1 MCPTKCRS
9 TADPDFPSPILPRAR
24 SSCDLMAAQYFNDFD
39 VAKINDNL
47 KIASHDEDEEQPTQF
62 SPNGE
67 DTEDTQDLTETV
79 DKNVE
84 GRRDDFSLIK
94 DVTSDTVWHDV
105 SEIDASL
112 TDKEDRPM
120 KTNCDVDM
128 DSGQPQGSNYKFVG
142 TNELICNV
150 GNTPD
155 RVADVYYRD
164 GEITP
169 PLPPLP
175 PQKITLNAAPQL
187 PTIGAPSLV
196 SESKLFLIPVPCR
209 RTRGRP

>member
-1 MCPTKCRS
+1 
-9 TADPDFPSPILPRAR
+9 
-24 SSCDLMAAQYFNDFD
+24 MAAQYFNDFD
-39 VAKINDNL
+39 VAEINDNL
-47 KIASHDEDEEQPTQF
+47 KIASHDEDEEQRTQF
-62 SPNGE
+62 SPNG
-67 DTEDTQDLTETV
+67 EDTQDLTETV

-84 GRRDDFSLIK
+84 WRRDDFPLIK

-105 SEIDASL
+105 SENDASL
-112 TDKEDRPM
+112 TDKEE
-120 KTNCDVDM
+120 TNCEVDM

-196 SESKLFLIPVPCR
+196 SESKLFLIPV
-209 RTRGRP
+209 